1 MDSNREITET
11 VFDRSGRYESGL
23 KSLVKCLRWAFAL
36 LLIGIIG
43 TLIYFVSWGGY
54 FSVEPQQAVLVLR
67 FGKITNTF
75 TTGGH
80 WFLPYPVNKFIRIQT
95 NQQLLNV
102 DFIAPTLTEN
112 EAPNALTPGKDSY
125 LITGDANIVHT
136 SWTVSY
142 RVSNPAKYY
151 QTLSTPIEPVA
162 NGRISGD
169 PEIKDADGF
178 MGTRGPVTFLRNTF
192 QQAVIQATA
201 EFKVD
206 DLLAA
211 GQGRYSELT
220 QRIFTRLLTEADCGI
235 TVDTVTLNR
244 VYPPAYT
251 KAAFDQV
258 TAASTTQS
266 TLRNEAET
274 YRVSTENETLAQ
286 RAEILAAAETYRK
299 QTVAVMKAE
308 TTYFQSI
315 NAQYAKSPRT
325 VLMALYTSTLTEA
338 LQAPAEDK
346 FILGSDGKGTKKI
359 WFQLNREN
367 KVKAPQAAEEKK

>member
-1 MDSNREITET
+1 MDSNREINET
-11 VFDRSGRYESGL
+11 AFDRSGRYEAGL

-36 LLIGIIG
+36 LLVGIIG

-67 FGKITNTF
+67 FGKIIQTF

-80 WFLPYPVNKFIRIQT
+80 WFLPYPVNKFVRIQT

-102 DFIAPTLTEN
+102 DFVAPTLTAN

-151 QTLSTPIEPVA
+151 TTLGTPVDPVI

-169 PEIKDADGF
+169 PEFKDADGF
-178 MGTRGPVTFLRNTF
+178 TGTRGPVTFLRNTF
-192 QQAVIQATA
+192 QQAVIEATA

-211 GQGRYSELT
+211 GQGRYAELV
-220 QRIFTRLLTEADCGI
+220 QRLFTRLLTAADCGI

-244 VYPPAYT
+244 VYPPAFT

-274 YRVSTENETLAQ
+274 YRVNTENETLAKQ
-286 RAEILAAAETYRK
+286 AEIIAAAETYRK
-299 QTVAVMKAE
+299 QTVAVIKAE
-308 TTYFQSI
+308 TTYFESI
-315 NAQYAKSPRT
+315 YKEYLANSDT

-338 LQAPAEDK
+338 FQSPVEDK
-346 FILGSDGKGTKKI
+346 FILGTDGKGTRKV

-367 KVKAPQAAEEKK
+367 KVKAPQAEEKK

>member
-1 MDSNREITET
+1 MDSNREINET
-11 VFDRSGRYESGL
+11 AFDRSGRYEAGL

-36 LLIGIIG
+36 LLVGIIG
-43 TLIYFVSWGGY
+43 TLVYFVSWGGY

-67 FGKITNTF
+67 FGKIIQTF

-80 WFLPYPVNKFIRIQT
+80 WFLPYPVNKFVRIQT

-102 DFIAPTLTEN
+102 DFVAPTSTAN

-142 RVSNPAKYY
+142 RISNPAKYY
-151 QTLSTPIEPVA
+151 TTLGTPVDPVV

-169 PEIKDADGF
+169 PEFKDADGF
-178 MGTRGPVTFLRNTF
+178 VGTRGPVTFLRNTF
-192 QQAVIQATA
+192 QQAVIEATA

-211 GQGRYSELT
+211 GQGRYAEQV
-220 QRIFTRLLTEADCGI
+220 QRLFTRLLTAADCGI

-244 VYPPAYT
+244 VYPPAFT

-274 YRVSTENETLAQ
+274 YRVNTENETLAKQ
-286 RAEILAAAETYRK
+286 AEIIAAAETYRK
-299 QTVAVMKAE
+299 QTVAVIKAE
-308 TTYFQSI
+308 TTYFESI
-315 NAQYAKSPRT
+315 YKEYLANSDT

-338 LQAPAEDK
+338 FQSPVEDK
-346 FILGSDGKGTKKI
+346 FILGTDGKGTRKV

-367 KVKAPQAAEEKK
+367 KVKAPQAEEKK

>member
-1 MDSNREITET
+1 MDSNREINET
-11 VFDRSGRYESGL
+11 AFDRSGRYEAGL

-36 LLIGIIG
+36 LLVGIIG
-43 TLIYFVSWGGY
+43 TLVYFVSWGGY

-102 DFIAPTLTEN
+102 DFVAPTLTAN

-142 RVSNPAKYY
+142 RISNPAKYY
-151 QTLSTPIEPVA
+151 TTLGTPVDPVV

-169 PEIKDADGF
+169 PEFKDADGF
-178 MGTRGPVTFLRNTF
+178 VGTRGPVTFLRNTF
-192 QQAVIQATA
+192 QQAVIEATA

-211 GQGRYSELT
+211 GQGRYAEQV
-220 QRIFTRLLTEADCGI
+220 QRLFTRLLTAADCGI

-244 VYPPAYT
+244 VYPPAFT

-274 YRVSTENETLAQ
+274 YRVNTENETLAKQ
-286 RAEILAAAETYRK
+286 AEIIAAAETYRK
-299 QTVAVMKAE
+299 QTVAVIKAE
-308 TTYFQSI
+308 TTYFESI
-315 NAQYAKSPRT
+315 YKEYLANSDT

-338 LQAPAEDK
+338 FQSPVEDK
-346 FILGSDGKGTKKI
+346 FILGTDGKGTRKV

-367 KVKAPQAAEEKK
+367 KVKAPQAEEKK

>member
-1 MDSNREITET
+1 MDSNREINET
-11 VFDRSGRYESGL
+11 AFDRSGRYEAGL

-36 LLIGIIG
+36 LLVGIIG
-43 TLIYFVSWGGY
+43 TLVYFVSWGGY

-67 FGKITNTF
+67 FGKIIQTF

-80 WFLPYPVNKFIRIQT
+80 WFLPYPVNKFVRIQT

-102 DFIAPTLTEN
+102 DFVAPTLTEN

-151 QTLSTPIEPVA
+151 TTLGTPVDPVV

-169 PEIKDADGF
+169 PEFKDADGF
-178 MGTRGPVTFLRNTF
+178 IGTRGPVTFLRNTF
-192 QQAVIQATA
+192 QQAVIEATA

-211 GQGRYSELT
+211 GQGRYAELV
-220 QRIFTRLLTEADCGI
+220 QRLFTRLLTAADCGI

-244 VYPPAYT
+244 VYPPAFT

-274 YRVSTENETLAQ
+274 YRVNTENETLAKQ
-286 RAEILAAAETYRK
+286 AEIIAAAETYRK
-299 QTVAVMKAE
+299 QTVAVIKAE
-308 TTYFQSI
+308 TTYFESI
-315 NAQYAKSPRT
+315 YKEYLANSDT

-338 LQAPAEDK
+338 FQSPVEDK
-346 FILGSDGKGTKKI
+346 FILGTDGKGTRKV

-367 KVKAPQAAEEKK
+367 KVKAPKAEEKK

>member
-1 MDSNREITET
+1 MDSNREINET
-11 VFDRSGRYESGL
+11 AFDRSGRYEAGL

-36 LLIGIIG
+36 LLVGIIG
-43 TLIYFVSWGGY
+43 TLVYFVSWGGY

-67 FGKITNTF
+67 FGKIIQTF

-80 WFLPYPVNKFIRIQT
+80 WFLPYPVNKFVRIQT

-102 DFIAPTLTEN
+102 DFVAPTLTEN

-151 QTLSTPIEPVA
+151 TTLGTPVDPVV

-169 PEIKDADGF
+169 PEFKDADGF
-178 MGTRGPVTFLRNTF
+178 IGTRGPVTFLRNTF
-192 QQAVIQATA
+192 QQAVIEATA

-211 GQGRYSELT
+211 GQGRYAELV
-220 QRIFTRLLTEADCGI
+220 QRLFTRLLTAADCGI

-244 VYPPAYT
+244 VYPPAFT

-274 YRVSTENETLAQ
+274 YRVNTENETLAKQ
-286 RAEILAAAETYRK
+286 AEIIAAADTYRK
-299 QTVAVMKAE
+299 QTVAVIKAE
-308 TTYFQSI
+308 TTYFESI
-315 NAQYAKSPRT
+315 YKEYLANSDT

-338 LQAPAEDK
+338 FQSPVEDK
-346 FILGSDGKGTKKI
+346 FILGTDGKGTRKV

-367 KVKAPQAAEEKK
+367 KVKAPKAEEKK

>member
-1 MDSNREITET
+1 MDSNREINET
-11 VFDRSGRYESGL
+11 AFDRSGRYEAGL

-36 LLIGIIG
+36 LLVGIIG
-43 TLIYFVSWGGY
+43 TLVYFVSWGGY

-67 FGKITNTF
+67 FGKIIQTF

-80 WFLPYPVNKFIRIQT
+80 WFLPYPVNKFVRIQT

-102 DFIAPTLTEN
+102 DFVAPTLTAD

-151 QTLSTPIEPVA
+151 TTLGTPADPVI

-169 PEIKDADGF
+169 PEFKDADGF
-178 MGTRGPVTFLRNTF
+178 VGTRGPVTFLRNTF
-192 QQAVIQATA
+192 QQAVIEATA

-211 GQGRYSELT
+211 GQGRYAELV
-220 QRIFTRLLTEADCGI
+220 QRLFTRLLTAADCGI

-244 VYPPAYT
+244 VYPPAFT

-274 YRVSTENETLAQ
+274 YRVNTENETLAKQ
-286 RAEILAAAETYRK
+286 AEIDRK
-299 QTVAVMKAE
+299 SVV
-308 TTYFQSI
+308 
-315 NAQYAKSPRT
+315 
-325 VLMALYTSTLTEA
+325 
-338 LQAPAEDK
+338 
-346 FILGSDGKGTKKI
+346 
-359 WFQLNREN
+359 
-367 KVKAPQAAEEKK
+367 

>member
-1 MDSNREITET
+1 MDSNREINET
-11 VFDRSGRYESGL
+11 AFDRSGRYEAGL

-36 LLIGIIG
+36 LLVGIIG
-43 TLIYFVSWGGY
+43 TLVYFVSWGGY

-67 FGKITNTF
+67 FGKIIQTF

-80 WFLPYPVNKFIRIQT
+80 WFLPYPVNKFVRIQT

-102 DFIAPTLTEN
+102 DFVAPTLTEN

-142 RVSNPAKYY
+142 RISNPAKYY
-151 QTLSTPIEPVA
+151 TTLGTPVDPVV

-169 PEIKDADGF
+169 PEFKDADGF
-178 MGTRGPVTFLRNTF
+178 VGTRGPVTFLRNTF
-192 QQAVIQATA
+192 QQAVIEATA

-211 GQGRYSELT
+211 GQGRYAEQV
-220 QRIFTRLLTEADCGI
+220 QRLFTRLLTAADCGI

-244 VYPPAYT
+244 VYPPAFT

-274 YRVSTENETLAQ
+274 YRVNTENETLAKQ
-286 RAEILAAAETYRK
+286 AEIIAAAETYRK
-299 QTVAVMKAE
+299 QTVAVIKAE
-308 TTYFQSI
+308 TTYFESI
-315 NAQYAKSPRT
+315 YKEYLANSDT

-338 LQAPAEDK
+338 FQSPVEDK
-346 FILGSDGKGTKKI
+346 FILGTDGKGTRKV

-367 KVKAPQAAEEKK
+367 KVKAPQAEEKK

>member
-1 MDSNREITET
+1 MDSNREINET
-11 VFDRSGRYESGL
+11 AFDRSGRYEAGL

-36 LLIGIIG
+36 LLAGIIG
-43 TLIYFVSWGGY
+43 TLVYFVSWGGY

-67 FGKITNTF
+67 FGKIIQTF

-80 WFLPYPVNKFIRIQT
+80 WFLPYPVNKFVRIQT

-102 DFIAPTLTEN
+102 DFVAPTLSDDS
-112 EAPNALTPGKDSY
+112 APNALTPGKDSY

-142 RVSNPAKYY
+142 RISNPAKYY
-151 QTLSTPIEPVA
+151 TTLGTPADPVV

-169 PEIKDADGF
+169 P
-178 MGTRGPVTFLRNTF
+178 
-192 QQAVIQATA
+192 

-211 GQGRYSELT
+211 GQGRYAELV
-220 QRIFTRLLTEADCGI
+220 QRLFTRLLTAADCGI

-274 YRVSTENETLAQ
+274 YRVNTENETLAKQ
-286 RAEILAAAETYRK
+286 AEIIAAAETYRK
-299 QTVAVMKAE
+299 QNVAVIKAE
-308 TTYFQSI
+308 TTYFESI
-315 NAQYAKSPRT
+315 YKEYLANSDT
-325 VLMALYTSTLTEA
+325 VLMALYTSALTEA
-338 LQAPAEDK
+338 FQSPVEDK
-346 FILGSDGKGTKKI
+346 FILGTDGKGTRKV

-367 KVKAPQAAEEKK
+367 KVKAPQAEEKK

>member
-1 MDSNREITET
+1 MDSNREINET
-11 VFDRSGRYESGL
+11 AFDRSGRYEAGL

-36 LLIGIIG
+36 LLVGIIG
-43 TLIYFVSWGGY
+43 TLVYFVSWGGY

-67 FGKITNTF
+67 FGKIIQTF

-80 WFLPYPVNKFIRIQT
+80 WFLPYPVNKFVRIQT

-102 DFIAPTLTEN
+102 DFVAPTLTAN

-151 QTLSTPIEPVA
+151 TTLGTPADPVI

-169 PEIKDADGF
+169 PEFKDADGF
-178 MGTRGPVTFLRNTF
+178 IGTRGPVTFLRNTF
-192 QQAVIQATA
+192 QQAVIEATA

-211 GQGRYSELT
+211 GQGRYAELV
-220 QRIFTRLLTEADCGI
+220 QRLFTRLLTAADCGI

-244 VYPPAYT
+244 VYPPAFT

-274 YRVSTENETLAQ
+274 YRVNTENETLAKQ
-286 RAEILAAAETYRK
+286 AEIIAAAETYRK
-299 QTVAVMKAE
+299 QTVAVIKAE
-308 TTYFQSI
+308 TTYFKSI
-315 NAQYAKSPRT
+315 NKEYLANSDT
-325 VLMALYTSTLTEA
+325 VLMALYTSALTEA
-338 LQAPAEDK
+338 FQSPVEDK
-346 FILGSDGKGTKKI
+346 FILGTDGKGTRKV

-367 KVKAPQAAEEKK
+367 KVKAPQAEEKK

>member
-1 MDSNREITET
+1 MDSNREIIESA
-11 VFDRSGRYESGL
+11 FDRSGRYEAGL

-36 LLIGIIG
+36 LLAGIIG
-43 TLIYFVSWGGY
+43 TLVYFVSWGGY

-67 FGKITNTF
+67 FGKIIKTF

-80 WFLPYPVNKFIRIQT
+80 WFLPYPVNKFVRIQT

-102 DFIAPTLTEN
+102 DFIAPTLTAN

-142 RVSNPAKYY
+142 RISNPAKYY
-151 QTLSTPIEPVA
+151 TTLGTPEDPVV

-169 PEIKDADGF
+169 PEFKDADGF
-178 MGTRGPVTFLRNTF
+178 VGTRGPVTFLRNAF
-192 QQAVIQATA
+192 QQAVIEATA

-211 GQGRYSELT
+211 GQGRYAELT
-220 QRIFTRLLTEADCGI
+220 QRLFTRLLTAADCGI

-244 VYPPAYT
+244 VYPPAFT
-251 KAAFDQV
+251 KSAFDQV

-274 YRVSTENETLAQ
+274 YRVNTENETLAKQ
-286 RAEILAAAETYRK
+286 AEIIAAAETYRK

-308 TTYFQSI
+308 TTYFESI
-315 NAQYAKSPRT
+315 NKEYVANPDT
-325 VLMALYTSTLTEA
+325 VLMALYTSTLAEA
-338 LQAPAEDK
+338 LQSSVEDK
-346 FILGSDGKGTKKI
+346 FVLGSSGKGTRKV

-367 KVKAPQAAEEKK
+367 KVKAPNAEEKK

>member
-1 MDSNREITET
+1 MDSNREINET
-11 VFDRSGRYESGL
+11 AFDRSGRYEAGL

-36 LLIGIIG
+36 LLVGIIG
-43 TLIYFVSWGGY
+43 TLVYFVSWGGY

-67 FGKITNTF
+67 FGKIIQTF

-80 WFLPYPVNKFIRIQT
+80 WFLPYPVNKFVRIQT

-102 DFIAPTLTEN
+102 DFVAPTLTAN

-142 RVSNPAKYY
+142 RISNPAKYY
-151 QTLSTPIEPVA
+151 TTLGTPVDPVV

-169 PEIKDADGF
+169 PEFKDADGF
-178 MGTRGPVTFLRNTF
+178 VGTRGPVTFLRNTF
-192 QQAVIQATA
+192 QQAVIEATA

-211 GQGRYSELT
+211 GQGHYAEQV
-220 QRIFTRLLTEADCGI
+220 QRLFTRLLTAADCGI

-244 VYPPAYT
+244 VYPPAFT

-274 YRVSTENETLAQ
+274 YRVNTENETLAKQ
-286 RAEILAAAETYRK
+286 AEIIAAAETYRK
-299 QTVAVMKAE
+299 QTVAVIKAE
-308 TTYFQSI
+308 TTYFESI
-315 NAQYAKSPRT
+315 YKEYLANSDT

-338 LQAPAEDK
+338 FQSPVEDK
-346 FILGSDGKGTKKI
+346 FILGTDGKGTRKV

-367 KVKAPQAAEEKK
+367 KVKAPQAEEKK

>member
-1 MDSNREITET
+1 MDSNREINET
-11 VFDRSGRYESGL
+11 AFDRSGRYEAGL

-36 LLIGIIG
+36 LLVGIIG

-67 FGKITNTF
+67 FGKIIQTF

-80 WFLPYPVNKFIRIQT
+80 WFLPYPVNKFVRIQT

-102 DFIAPTLTEN
+102 DFVAPTLSAN

-151 QTLSTPIEPVA
+151 TTLGTPVDPVV

-169 PEIKDADGF
+169 PEFKDADGF
-178 MGTRGPVTFLRNTF
+178 VGTRGPVTFLRNTF
-192 QQAVIQATA
+192 QQAVIEATA

-211 GQGRYSELT
+211 GQGRYAEQV
-220 QRIFTRLLTEADCGI
+220 QRLFTRLLTAADCGI

-244 VYPPAYT
+244 VYPPAFT

-274 YRVSTENETLAQ
+274 YRINTENETLAKQ
-286 RAEILAAAETYRK
+286 AEIIAAAETYRK
-299 QTVAVMKAE
+299 QTVAVIKAE
-308 TTYFQSI
+308 TTYFESI
-315 NAQYAKSPRT
+315 YKEYLANSDT

-338 LQAPAEDK
+338 FQSPVEDK
-346 FILGSDGKGTKKI
+346 FILGTD
-359 WFQLNREN
+359 
-367 KVKAPQAAEEKK
+367 

>member
-1 MDSNREITET
+1 MDSNREINET
-11 VFDRSGRYESGL
+11 AFDRSGRYEAGL
-23 KSLVKCLRWAFAL
+23 RSLVKCLRWAFAL

-43 TLIYFVSWGGY
+43 TLVYFVSWGGY
-54 FSVEPQQAVLVLR
+54 FSVEPQQAVLVVR
-67 FGKITNTF
+67 FGKIVQTF

-80 WFLPYPVNKFIRIQT
+80 WFLPYPVNKFVRVQT

-102 DFIAPTLTEN
+102 DFIAPTLSEN
-112 EAPNALTPGKDSY
+112 DAPNALTPGKDSY

-136 SWTVSY
+136 SWTISY
-142 RVSNPAKYY
+142 RISNPAKYY
-151 QTLSTPIEPVA
+151 TVLSTPADPVI

-178 MGTRGPVTFLRNTF
+178 IGTRGPVTFLRNTF
-192 QQAVIQATA
+192 RQAAIRATA

-206 DLLAA
+206 ELLAA
-211 GQGRYSELT
+211 GQGRYAELT
-220 QRIFTRLLTEADCGI
+220 QRHFNQLLAAADCGI

-244 VYPPAYT
+244 VYPPAFT

-308 TTYFQSI
+308 TTYFESI
-315 NAQYAKSPRT
+315 NKEYTASPDT
-325 VLMALYTSTLTEA
+325 VLMALYTSALTEA
-338 LQAPAEDK
+338 LQSSFEDK
-346 FILGSDGKGTKKI
+346 FVLGSSGKGTRKV

-367 KVKAPQAAEEKK
+367 KVKAPKAEEKK

>member
-1 MDSNREITET
+1 MDSNREINET
-11 VFDRSGRYESGL
+11 AFDRSGRYEAGL

-36 LLIGIIG
+36 LLVGIIG

-67 FGKITNTF
+67 FGKIIETY

-80 WFLPYPVNKFIRIQT
+80 WFLPYPVNKFVRIQT

-102 DFIAPTLTEN
+102 DFVAPTLSEN
-112 EAPNALTPGKDSY
+112 DTPNALTPGKDSY

-151 QTLSTPIEPVA
+151 TRLSTPVDPVL

-169 PEIKDADGF
+169 TEVKDADGF
-178 MGTRGPVTFLRNTF
+178 SGTRGPVTFLRNTF
-192 QQAVIQATA
+192 QQAVIEATA

-211 GQGRYSELT
+211 GQGRYAELV
-220 QRIFTRLLTEADCGI
+220 QRIFTRLLTVADCGVS
-235 TVDTVTLNR
+235 VDTVTLNR
-244 VYPPAYT
+244 VYPPAFT

-274 YRVSTENETLAQ
+274 YRVNTENETQAKQ
-286 RAEILAAAETYRK
+286 AEIIAAAETYRK
-299 QTVAVMKAE
+299 QMVAIMKAE
-308 TTYFQSI
+308 TTYFKSI
-315 NAQYAKSPRT
+315 YDEYQKSPDT
-325 VLMALYTSTLTEA
+325 VLMTIYTSALTEA
-338 LQAPAEDK
+338 LQSSVEDK
-346 FILGSDGKGTKKI
+346 FIVGTSGKSPRKI

-367 KVKAPQAAEEKK
+367 KVKAPQAEEKK

>member
-1 MDSNREITET
+1 MDSNREIIESA
-11 VFDRSGRYESGL
+11 FDRSGRYEAGL
-23 KSLVKCLRWAFAL
+23 RSLVKCLRWAFAL
-36 LLIGIIG
+36 LLVGIIG

-67 FGKITNTF
+67 FGKITDTV

-95 NQQLLNV
+95 TQQLLNV
-102 DFIAPTLTEN
+102 DFVAPTLSEN
-112 EAPNALTPGKDSY
+112 DVPNALTPGKDDY
-125 LITGDANIVHT
+125 LLTADANIVHT

-151 QTLSTPIEPVA
+151 RVLSTPVEPVL
-162 NGRISGD
+162 NGRITAD
-169 PEIKDADGF
+169 PETKDADGF
-178 MGTRGPVTFLRNTF
+178 MGTRGPVTFLRNAF
-192 QQAVIQATA
+192 KQAVIRATA

-206 DLLAA
+206 DLLSS
-211 GQGRYSELT
+211 GQGRYSELVQRNFT
-220 QRIFTRLLTEADCGI
+220 QLLTDADCGI
-235 TVDTVTLNR
+235 AVDTVTLNR

-251 KAAFDQV
+251 KSAFEQV

-274 YRVSTENETLAQ
+274 YRVTTENETIAQ

-299 QTVAVMKAE
+299 QIIAVMKAE
-308 TTYFQSI
+308 TIYFQSI
-315 NAQYAKSPRT
+315 NAEYASNPKT
-325 VLMALYTSTLTEA
+325 VLMALYTSALTEA
-338 LQAPAEDK
+338 LQASVDDK
-346 FILGSDGKGTKKI
+346 FILGSAGKGTRKI

-367 KVKAPQAAEEKK
+367 KVKAPKAEEKK